1 MEVHISWL
9 AVVLAT
15 LSTMVVGS
23 VWYARPIFGN
33 AWMKLAKIN
42 PKKPSSNM
50 TSAIITTLVVS
61 FISAFVLAH
70 FIFLAHTFFKN
81 SLLQDALSTSFWAWL
96 GFTATRLV
104 THDTFEGRPKM
115 LTILNVLHEFITIMV
130 MGLIIG
136 LIK

>member
-15 LSTMVVGS
+15 LSTMVVDS

-96 GFTATRLV
+96 GFTATRFV

>member
-96 GFTATRLV
+96 GFTATRFV